1 MHNDCTSSK
10 TRVFPSG
17 KAGKQQSILQGSL
30 EKRAH
35 PTAALAP

>member
-10 TRVFPSG
+10 TSG
-17 KAGKQQSILQGSL
+17 KAGKQQSILKGSL